1 MQNRRR
7 KVLLKPFL
15 QIQIGLYSA
24 VPFGVAMVWILYS
37 QWLRVERAL
46 QLRGVDQDI
55 VFEIREL
62 GLETALSLTFAL
74 VFFLFCNIA
83 LSIVLTF
90 HLIGPTVAF
99 RRHIQALADGDNSVR
114 TKLRHNDA
122 FTEVADDL
130 NHLSDVLA
138 ARTEPADEEAP
149 AQPTRGDPQGS

>member
-1 MQNRRR
+1 MLNRRR

-37 QWLRVERAL
+37 QWLRIQRAL
-46 QLRGVDQDI
+46 QLRGLDQDL

-62 GLETALSLTFAL
+62 GLETALSLTLAL

-99 RRHIQALADGDNSVR
+99 RRHIQALTVGDCSVR
-114 TKLRHNDA
+114 TQLRHNDA

-130 NHLSDVLA
+130 NRLSEALA
-138 ARTEPADEEAP
+138 ARASADPAAP
-149 AQPTRGDPQGS
+149 TATPEDAQGS